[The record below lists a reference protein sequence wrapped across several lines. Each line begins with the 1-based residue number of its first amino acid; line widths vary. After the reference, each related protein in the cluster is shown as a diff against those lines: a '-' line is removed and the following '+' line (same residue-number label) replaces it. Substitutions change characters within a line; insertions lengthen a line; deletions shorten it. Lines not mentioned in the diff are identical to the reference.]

1 MKIYHLMIIEKRKHI
16 KSGSFLSPTELRK
29 SFILKAREV
38 SFRFVIRTW
47 SALLCKR
54 AIYRIF
60 EFWHNWLA
68 EFLMIYLIYSRSNNY
83 IGQDLVNIDYSRD
96 YDFYSCCWDLN
107 ISETSY
113 LQNSTKYKCLILSS
127 QLRLIYKLQGQVFFS

>member
-1 MKIYHLMIIEKRKHI
+1 MRIYYLMILEKRKHI

-47 SALLCKR
+47 SALFCKR

-60 EFWHNWLA
+60 EFWHNWLT
-68 EFLMIYLIYSRSNNY
+68 EFLMIYVIYSRNNNY
-83 IGQDLVNIDYSRD
+83 IDQDLVNIGYSRD
-96 YDFYSCCWDLN
+96 YDFCSCCWDLN

-113 LQNSTKYKCLILSS
+113 LQNLIKCKCLILSS
-127 QLRLIYKLQGQVFFS
+127 QLRLVYKPQGQVSFS